1 MNFFV
6 SVKES
11 LSQSAKELKK
21 LPSLTGASMLL
32 ALDVILSF
40 FFRLELSQTLR
51 VGISFVARGAC
62 GMLYGPVVL
71 SLSAAAGDLIK
82 YVLKP
87 TGPYFWGFTFNAAL
101 AGLIYGLFLY
111 KGKVSV
117 WRVVAAK
124 GLVNVL
130 VNGGA
135 GHLLE
140 DPPVWQSVY
149 GDGGSQCG
157 EEHHHAP
164 HRVFDPLCQPQGV
177 PRGVPAVE
185 KTVKIS
191 MGGALSSRLPF
202 AFKGILPRR
211 KGCTCVFN
219 LFSL

>member
-11 LSQSAKELKK
+11 LIGSAKELKK

-40 FFRLELSQTLR
+40 FFRLELSPTLR
-51 VGISFVARGAC
+51 MGVSFVARGAC

-111 KGKVSV
+111 KGKVTI
-117 WRVVAAK
+117 WRVAGAK
-124 GLVNVL
+124 VLVNLLVNVVIGTYWKSL
-130 VNGGA
+130 MYGKAFMVAVVPSFIKNVTM
-135 GHLLE
+135 LPLE
-140 DPPVWQSVY
+140 CLILYVS
-149 GDGGSQCG
+149 
-157 EEHHHAP
+157 
-164 HRVFDPLCQPQGV
+164 L
-177 PRGVPAVE
+177 
-185 KTVKIS
+185 K
-191 MGGALSSRLPF
+191 
-202 AFKGILPRR
+202 AFKEVFRR
-211 KGCTCVFN
+211 LKK
-219 LFSL
+219 L

>member
-101 AGLIYGLFLY
+101 AGLISGLFLY

-130 VNGGA
+130 VNGVLGTYWKT
-135 GHLLE
+135 LLYGKAFMVTVV
-140 DPPVWQSVY
+140 PSVVKNITMLPIECLILY
-149 GDGGSQCG
+149 VSLKAFQ
-157 EEHHHAP
+157 E
-164 HRVFDPLCQPQGV
+164 VF
-177 PRGVPAVE
+177 R
-185 KTVKIS
+185 
-191 MGGALSSRLPF
+191 RL
-202 AFKGILPRR
+202 KKL
-211 KGCTCVFN
+211 
-219 LFSL
+219 